1 MFKIAV
7 LISGTG
13 TTLSSILRDAEKD
26 ELYDVSLVIA
36 DRNCSGLDY
45 AKERGIP
52 YLVMERSS
60 SLSDDI
66 LGRVRDFD
74 LVVLAGFLSILEGKI
89 LKEMENRIINLHP
102 SLLPK
107 FGGRGMYGLNVHKA
121 VHESGMPIS
130 GCTVHYVNEIIDG
143 GAYILKRI
151 IGIKKA
157 EGPEDIMHQ
166 VSLIEKGALIDA
178 IRLIAKEEKTNE
190 STDQCLRQNRA

>member
-13 TTLSSILRDAEKD
+13 TTLSSILTDAKKD
-26 ELYDVSLVIA
+26 DLYEVALVIA
-36 DRNCSGLDY
+36 DRSC
-45 AKERGIP
+45 RGIDIAREQGVP
-52 YLVMERSS
+52 YLIMERSS
-60 SLSDDI
+60 SLSDEI
-66 LGRVRDFD
+66 LHSVRDYD

-89 LKEMENRIINLHP
+89 LKDMENRIINLHP

-121 VHESGMPIS
+121 VHESKMPIS
-130 GCTVHYVNEIIDG
+130 GCTVHYVSEIIDG

-157 EGPEDIMHQ
+157 EGPEDIMHM
-166 VSLIEKGALIDA
+166 VSEIEKGALIDA
-178 IRLIAKEEKTNE
+178 IRLIAKEEKTYE

>member
-13 TTLSSILRDAEKD
+13 TTLQSILRDSAAD
-26 ELYDVSLVIA
+26 DLYEVVLVIS
-36 DRNCSGLDY
+36 DRGCRGLDY
-45 AKERGIP
+45 AKEHGIP

-66 LGRVRDFD
+66 LKSVKDLD
-74 LVVLAGFLSILEGKI
+74 LVVLAGFLSILEGRI
-89 LKEMENRIINLHP
+89 LKEMENKMINLHP

-107 FGGRGMYGLNVHKA
+107 FGGKGMYGLRVHKA
-121 VHESGMPIS
+121 VYDSGMPIS

-143 GAYILKRI
+143 GTYILKRI
-151 IGIKKA
+151 IGIKSA
-157 EGPEDIMHQ
+157 EGPEEVMHL
-166 VSLIEKGALIDA
+166 VSDIEKGALIDA
-178 IRLIAKEEKTNE
+178 IRLIAKEDNNDE